1 MKKGKWVKVLGM
13 IKLYCIYILAW
24 FGGTTMLD
32 YLFFE
37 DIINNEVIASN
48 LWLSPFMALVFL
60 IINKIQIDDERES
73 DAAQLS
79 GEKE

>member
-1 MKKGKWVKVLGM
+1 MKKGKWVRVLRM
-13 IKLYCIYILAW
+13 VRLYCIYVFAW

-48 LWLSPFMALVFL
+48 LWVSPFMALVSL
-60 IINKIQIDDERES
+60 IINKIQIDEENES
-73 DAAQLS
+73 DAGQLS

>member
-48 LWLSPFMALVFL
+48 LWLSPFMALVSL
-60 IINKIQIDDERES
+60 ILNKIQIDEEG
-73 DAAQLS
+73 DADTGHLS

>member
-24 FGGTTMLD
+24 FGGTTMLV

-37 DIINNEVIASN
+37 DIIDNEVIASN
-48 LWLSPFMALVFL
+48 LWLSPFMALVSL
-60 IINKIQIDDERES
+60 ILNKIQIDEER
-73 DAAQLS
+73 DADTVQLS
-79 GEKE
+79 GKKE

>member
-1 MKKGKWVKVLGM
+1 MKKGKWVKVLRM
-13 IKLYCIYILAW
+13 VRIYTIYVFAW

-32 YLFFE
+32 YFFFE

-48 LWLSPFMALVFL
+48 LWLSPFMALVSL
-60 IINKIQIDDERES
+60 IINNIQIDDERES
-73 DAAQLS
+73 DAAQLF

>member
-1 MKKGKWVKVLGM
+1 MKKTKW
-13 IKLYCIYILAW
+13 IKALRMVRLYTIYVLAW

-48 LWLSPFMALVFL
+48 LWLSPFMALVSL
-60 IINKIQIDDERES
+60 IINNIQIDEDR
-73 DAAQLS
+73 DVDTGQLS

>member
-1 MKKGKWVKVLGM
+1 MKKGNWVKVWRM
-13 IKLYCIYILAW
+13 VRLYCIYVLAW
-24 FGGTTMLD
+24 FGGATMLD

-48 LWLSPFMALVFL
+48 LWQSPFMALVSL
-60 IINKIQIDDERES
+60 IINYIQIDDERES
-73 DAAQLS
+73 DAAQLF